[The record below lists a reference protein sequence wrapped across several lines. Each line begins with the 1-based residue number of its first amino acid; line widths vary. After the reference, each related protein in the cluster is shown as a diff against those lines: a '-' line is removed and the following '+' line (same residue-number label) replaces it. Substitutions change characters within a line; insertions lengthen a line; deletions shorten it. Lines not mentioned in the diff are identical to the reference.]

1 MIFIS
6 VYAAKVGNW
15 LKFVTWKASI
25 RAWLLLANKSLTI
38 SVVDWNERLTIAS
51 SWSHAAKPY
60 VVKIF
65 FQPANWQ
72 IYNLCRYIIANWISN
87 TYNNGSFGYEVF
99 QRGFYRMHKRECT
112 QKLLFFIFQSR
123 FFFKVTISKM
133 IFQFLKFLFLSDTR
147 QVLLEQDSQNG
158 CRKLVVLAHS

>member
-1 MIFIS
+1 MMENKKNRFRFLFPPKNQKSTWSIKFVTWKASNRAWLILANKSLRAKFEGMRENKKHRFWSLVPKKSQIS
-6 VYAAKVGNW
+6 NW
-15 LKFVTWKASI
+15 SIKFVTWKASI

-72 IYNLCRYIIANWISN
+72 IYNLCRY
-87 TYNNGSFGYEVF
+87 
-99 QRGFYRMHKRECT
+99 R
-112 QKLLFFIFQSR
+112 
-123 FFFKVTISKM
+123 
-133 IFQFLKFLFLSDTR
+133 
-147 QVLLEQDSQNG
+147 
-158 CRKLVVLAHS
+158 